1 MMAFFPFFGFAIFF
15 AGWFAFRACSCWM
28 VWSASP
34 FFLSKPLNSSTM
46 LVLVKEVNINENNL
60 YGLNY
65 KYVKV
70 NINENNLYGLNYKYV
85 KVNMNGNNLCSLNYK
100 CPMCLVPFKL
110 YTVTLSPNSKLAFV
124 PLPKLCC
131 FFAAGQIPS
140 GPCCF
145 LLLCPWLVVL
155 LSILNCL
162 RYVIT
167 LMLVFINKMNYLY
180 VRSPIILTW
189 FQIPNYPFCL
199 LVQIVVFLLLF
210 YHGLVHTFS

>member
-15 AGWFAFRACSCWM
+15 AGCFTNRACSCWM

-46 LVLVKEVNINENNL
+46 LVLVK
-60 YGLNY
+60 
-65 KYVKV
+65 KV
-70 NINENNLYGLNYKYV
+70 NINENNLYGLNYKCV
-85 KVNMNGNNLCSLNYK
+85 KVNINGNNLRSLNYK

-110 YTVTLSPNSKLAFV
+110 YIVTLSPNSKLAFV

-131 FFAAGQIPS
+131 LFAAGQIPS

-145 LLLCPWLVVL
+145 LLLCPWLVVH

-167 LMLVFINKMNYLY
+167 LMLVFKNKMNYLY

-189 FQIPNYPFCL
+189 FQIPNYPFCH
-199 LVQIVVFLLLF
+199 LVQIVVSLLLF